1 MLEGMDAPAE
11 GPPEPAAYCPV
22 ARRVT
27 SAEECRRYTLIKANA
42 QTGLGA
48 VKFPPSI
55 TRGETRKVSFVI
67 SGAAPGEGATTAQLL
82 GSAPSDE
89 FKLKVTG
96 RMGARLQGEGFKISP
111 GERVDHDI
119 GITDSARWDWD
130 VTALKA
136 PHHKLT
142 LTAYMIVEKPDGSQ
156 SEEALPSIER
166 EIPVKVTVAQ
176 SFSDFVEGLVS
187 ISDSAKILIGALT
200 ALLVALL
207 AFKSKVAELLGP
219 LFGRK
224 PTPPEKQA

>member
-1 MLEGMDAPAE
+1 MPAE
-11 GPPEPAAYCPV
+11 GPPAEGPPDPTTYCEV

-48 VKFPPSI
+48 VKFPSSI
-55 TRGETRKVSFVI
+55 VRGETRKVSFVI
-67 SGAAPGEGATTAQLL
+67 GGGAPGAGPTASQLL

-89 FKLKVTG
+89 FKLRITG
-96 RMGARLQGEGFKISP
+96 RMGATLQGEGFKISP
-111 GERVDHDI
+111 DKRVDHDI

-142 LTAYMIVEKPDGSQ
+142 LTAYMIVEKPDGTL

-166 EIPVKVTVAQ
+166 EIPVKVTASQ
-176 SFSDFVEGLVS
+176 SFSDFVESLVS
-187 ISDSAKILIGALT
+187 ISDSAKILIGAFT

-207 AFKSKVAELLGP
+207 TFKGKVME
-219 LFGRK
+219 LFGRRSQGS
-224 PTPPEKQA
+224 EKQA